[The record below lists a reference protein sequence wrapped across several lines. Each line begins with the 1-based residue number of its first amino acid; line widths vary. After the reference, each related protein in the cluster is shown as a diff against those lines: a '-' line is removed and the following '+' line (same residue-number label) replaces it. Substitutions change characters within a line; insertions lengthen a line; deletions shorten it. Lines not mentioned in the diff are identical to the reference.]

1 MKNYTKW
8 ITSSILIS
16 ILSIVIVLIFTL
28 DTTTTEIVRK
38 IRPEYLLAAL
48 GIHML
53 SFIIWSLRT
62 RSMASAL
69 GHKIGIIT
77 ALEIVI
83 SSTFVAAIT
92 PSSIGGEPLRIH
104 LLSQN
109 QMPIGKATA
118 VVLGERLLDAI
129 LILIIA
135 PFSLLLF
142 HGIMSNPTLDIVL
155 ISGELLLIASLV
167 LVLYAV
173 LRPHNIKL
181 AINVLVGWITRLGGK
196 KTGSKLSRVS
206 ESIDREMEEFHNSM
220 HIFFTEGRKGLFYGS
235 MYTVIFW
242 IVEFSLLPVI
252 LLGLNQAPSVMI
264 AFAAQAILMIILI
277 VPLTPG
283 SSGIAEFSAI
293 TLFSFFVPA
302 NALGITVAA
311 WRAFTFYINL
321 LVGGFVCFKLLKNT
335 EMIQKYIK

>member
-1 MKNYTKW
+1 M
-8 ITSSILIS
+8 IS

-53 SFIIWSLRT
+53 SFIIWGLRT
-62 RSMASAL
+62 KSMASAL

-129 LILIIA
+129 LILLIA

-155 ISGELLLIASLV
+155 ISGELLLIVSLIF
-167 LVLYAV
+167 VLYAV

-181 AINVLVGWITRLGGK
+181 AINVLVGWIARLGGK
-196 KTGSKLSRVS
+196 KTGSKLSKLS

-235 MYTVIFW
+235 IYTVIFW

>member
-8 ITSSILIS
+8 VTSSILIS
-16 ILSIVIVLIFTL
+16 ILSIAIVLIFTL

-38 IRPEYLLAAL
+38 IRPEYILAAL

-53 SFIIWSLRT
+53 SFIIWGLRT

-104 LLSQN
+104 LLNQN

-135 PFSLLLF
+135 PFSLHLF
-142 HGIMSNPTLDIVL
+142 HGIMSDPTLDIVL
-155 ISGELLLIASLV
+155 ISGELLLIASLA

-173 LRPHNIKL
+173 LRPHKIKL
-181 AINVLVGWITRLGGK
+181 AINVLLGWITRLGGK
-196 KTGSKLSRVS
+196 KTGSKLYKLS

-220 HIFFTEGRKGLFYGS
+220 HMFFTEGRTGLFYGS
-235 MYTVIFW
+235 VYTVIFW

-264 AFAAQAILMIILI
+264 AFAAQVILMIVLI

-283 SSGIAEFSAI
+283 SSGVAEFAAI

-321 LVGGFVCFKLLKNT
+321 LAGGFVSFKLLKDT
-335 EMIQKYIK
+335 ELIQKYIK